1 MHRKRDIREIGDLF
15 AFYED
20 EPEVYEILSQ
30 SEDIDN
36 RILKTILSDIPFKD
50 SIVLDLG
57 AGTGRFS
64 IPLSLKSKLVCSLD
78 LSKRALHILKR
89 KSGSKEIGILVG
101 TSSNIPFPNEAF
113 DIAISTWAFDP
124 SLPNAENKLAEMLR
138 VTKKGG
144 KIVVVGNYS
153 GGEYYSIRRKFLSDS
168 GAHAGYFDEWFTSR
182 KFKRKVM
189 DVRVDLRSKSN
200 INRVLSGQPPLEMIK
215 RYLAERN
222 RTWFNLRVLI
232 FYYEKKREKD
242 RLGKFEKTNYLVS

>member
-1 MHRKRDIREIGDLF
+1 MDRKKDILEIGDLF
-15 AFYED
+15 AFYVD

-78 LSKRALHILKR
+78 RSKRALHILKQ
-89 KSGSKEIGILVG
+89 KSGSKEINILVG
-101 TSSNIPFPNEAF
+101 TFSNIPFPNEVF
-113 DIAISTWAFDP
+113 DIVIAAWAFDP
-124 SLPNAENKLAEMLR
+124 SLPNGESNFAEMLR
-138 VTKKGG
+138 VIRKGG
-144 KIVVVGNYS
+144 KIVVVGNYP
-153 GGEYYSIRRKFLSDS
+153 GGEYFSIRRKFLGDS
-168 GAHAGYFDEWFTSR
+168 GEHEKRVDEWFTSR

-222 RTWFNLRVLI
+222 RTWS
-232 FYYEKKREKD
+232 
-242 RLGKFEKTNYLVS
+242 T